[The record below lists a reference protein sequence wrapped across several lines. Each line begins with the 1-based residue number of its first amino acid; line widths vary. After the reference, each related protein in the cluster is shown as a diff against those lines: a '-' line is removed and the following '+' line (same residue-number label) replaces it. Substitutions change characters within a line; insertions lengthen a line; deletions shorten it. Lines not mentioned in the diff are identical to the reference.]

1 MQKNNFDQV
10 VLQIVKNDP
19 RYQPASY
26 RFIREGLDYTLK
38 TLKRSSP
45 SSQRHVTGPELLE
58 GIKLHA
64 LKEFGPMSKLVLND
78 WGINTCEDFG
88 QIVFS
93 LVNNG
98 VLGKSESDRLED
110 FKEVYTFDEAFV
122 KPFLPS
128 PEEGAPV
135 RPRKKTSTGL
145 TRRKKGKDSSIG
157 TKPPTE

>member
-10 VLQIVKNDP
+10 VLQIVKSDP
-19 RYQPASY
+19 RYQAAAY

-38 TLKRSSP
+38 TLKRSTP
-45 SSQRHVTGPELLE
+45 SSQRHVTGAELLE

-78 WGINTCEDFG
+78 WGIENCQDFG
-88 QIVFS
+88 QIVFN

-110 FKEVYTFDEAFV
+110 FSAVYTFDEAFV
-122 KPFLPS
+122 KPFLPELETDS
-128 PEEGAPV
+128 PV
-135 RPRKKTSTGL
+135 KPRKKSSSGR
-145 TRRKKGKDSSIG
+145 TRMNKGKDSSIG
-157 TKPPTE
+157 TTPPAE